1 MIAILALA
9 FAQSQPPADFL
20 KTHCL
25 TCHSEKERK
34 GELSLEPLLVPDPTG
49 KHAQLWRKVADA
61 IDTGEMPPKEAK
73 QPGKVALV
81 AFRKAVADRL
91 DAMARAR
98 AGDPGQVVLRRL
110 NNAEY
115 THTIRDLTG
124 VALDPVKE
132 FPADNAAGEGFTN
145 TGDAMAMSPALLG
158 KYLEA
163 AKDVARH
170 AVMVPDGIAF
180 SPYTTQRDWTEEKLK
195 AIRDFYARHSTTGGA
210 TAVNLQ
216 GIKFDTN
223 AGGRLPLEA
232 YLTATIAEREALRKG
247 EKSIAQVAAARG
259 LSAKYLGLLW
269 DALTDKRPSLLLDQ
283 IRPRWNKATVSDV
296 PNLVRFIV
304 SWQQALWRFTTV
316 GHIGKRNGPT
326 AWQVPVVP
334 LATKQDFRLKLEPTA
349 GADIVLYLSASDA
362 GDGSEHDLVAWEN
375 ARLVAPG
382 RPDLA
387 LRDVRQAT
395 ADLAAGR
402 TRVAETAVACLAAAA
417 TIPETADAKT
427 IEELARKHGADPE
440 MLAAWLQ
447 VLGLGTGPAQVTG
460 HITGKTNGAQ
470 NYDFIKG
477 WSGANAL
484 GVLAN
489 SSGQQV
495 RIPGNM
501 KGHGVAVHPAPD
513 RRVAIGWQCPQG
525 DTFKVT
531 GNVRHAHPECG
542 NGVTWS
548 LEIRRGG
555 TRQLIGS
562 GVAQGARDIAVGPF
576 DKLDLRKG
584 DLLSLVIGPRDN
596 NHSCD
601 LTAVDLSIKGA
612 QSAKIW
618 DLAKDI
624 STDILAGNPHADS
637 FGNPG
642 IWHFYSEADR
652 GGGAEPVI
660 PEGSLLARWRS
671 ATGDEKNKIA
681 SEVRRLLESEK
692 AEGSDAKLRR
702 DLLAPAGP
710 LVRAAAKTAAKAPAV
725 STAGL
730 DPALFGKHPAGSG
743 TMPPTSLGMKA
754 PGMIEVR
761 IPADLAAGCEFAA
774 TGVLLD
780 PQGSAQMR
788 ASTIKPENGAQMAPG
803 SARPAAGASTWSDG
817 EKGLAYSD
825 PILVAEKSAARER
838 ITAGFDAFRALFPAA
853 LCYTKIVPV
862 DEVVTLTLYYR
873 EDDHLKRL
881 MLSDQEAHELDRLWD
896 EMHFISHD
904 ALKLVDAF
912 EQLWQF
918 ATQDAD
924 PSAFTPMR
932 EPIRRKA
939 EAFRKE
945 LIAAEPRHVEGV
957 IAFAGKAWR
966 RPLATDEKEK
976 LRALYRDL
984 RGNELPHDAATRL
997 LLARVLAAPS
1007 FLYRMETPRPGATST
1022 PVSSLEQATRLSY
1035 FLWSSAPDNELIEL
1049 ANAGKLT
1056 DPAVIA
1062 SQAKRMLAD
1071 PRAKRLASE
1080 FGLQWLHL
1088 YGFEKSDEKSPR
1100 HFPTFGSLKGSMREE
1115 TVLFLADIFQN
1126 NRSILEL
1133 VDADF
1138 TWLNGDMAK
1147 HYGMA
1152 GVDGPAW
1159 RRVEGTRKNGRGGIL
1174 TLAATLSQQS
1184 GASRTSPILRGN
1196 WVSEV
1201 LLGEKLPRP
1210 PKDVP
1215 QLPEDEADTANLT
1228 VRQLVEKHSSDA
1240 RCAVCHQR
1248 VDPIGFSLEAY
1259 DAIGRY
1265 RTRDLANRPIDT
1277 KAKLKDGTELD
1288 GIDGLRRMLTTTRRD
1303 AFVRQFCRK
1312 VLGYALGRST
1322 QIADEPLLDRMVKR
1336 LESNNYRF
1344 GELVTEIVTSQP
1356 FREIRGKD
1364 AVAEQ

>member
-1 MIAILALA
+1 MIALLA
-9 FAQSQPPADFL
+9 FALAQSQPSADFL
-20 KTHCL
+20 KTYCL

-34 GELSLEPLLVPDPTG
+34 GELSLEPLLELDAMG
-49 KHAQLWRKVADA
+49 KNAKLWRKVAEA
-61 IDTGEMPPKEAK
+61 IDTAEMPPKEAR
-73 QPGKVALV
+73 QPAKESIAS
-81 AFRKAVADRL
+81 FRKSVAERL
-91 DAMARAR
+91 DALARAR

-124 VALDPVKE
+124 AALDPVRE

-145 TGDAMAMSPALLG
+145 TGDAMAMSPALLA

-163 AKDVARH
+163 AKDVSRH
-170 AVMVPDGIAF
+170 AVFLPDGIAF
-180 SPYTTQRDWTEEKLK
+180 STHTTQRDWTEEKLK
-195 AIRDFYARHSTTGGA
+195 AIRDFYARYSTTGGA

-216 GIKFDTN
+216 GIRFDTN

-247 EKSIAQVAAARG
+247 DKSVSQVAAAHG
-259 LSAKYLGLLW
+259 LNAKYLGLLW
-269 DALTDKRPSLLLDQ
+269 QALTDTQPSILLEQ
-283 IRPRWNKATVSDV
+283 VRGRWSKAAVSDV
-296 PNLVRFIV
+296 PALARFIV

-334 LATKQDFRLKLEPTA
+334 LASRQDFRLKLQPTN
-349 GADIVLYLSASDA
+349 GGDVVLYLAASDA
-362 GDGSEHDLVAWEN
+362 GDGADHDIVAWEN
-375 ARLVAPG
+375 PRLVAPG

-387 LRDVRQAT
+387 LRDVRKAT

-402 TRVAETAVACLAAAA
+402 ARVAETALACLAAASA
-417 TIPETADAKT
+417 IPEAADAK
-427 IEELARKHGADPE
+427 IVEELARKHGADPV

-447 VLGLGTGPAQVTG
+447 VLGLGNGPAQVTG
-460 HITGKTNGAQ
+460 HITAKTNGAQ

-489 SSGQQV
+489 SSGQHV
-495 RIPGNM
+495 RVPGNM

-525 DTFKVT
+525 DSFKAT

-555 TRQLIGS
+555 TRQLLGS
-562 GVAQGARDIAVGPF
+562 GVAQGARDIPVGPF
-576 DKLDLRKG
+576 DNLDLRKG
-584 DLLSLVIGPRDN
+584 DLLSLVIGPRDG

-601 LTAVDLSIKGA
+601 LTAVDLSITGA
-612 QSAKIW
+612 RSGKTW
-618 DLAKDI
+618 DLAKDV
-624 STDILAGNPHADS
+624 SPDILAGNPHADG

-642 IWHFYSEADR
+642 VWHFYSEPDK

-660 PEGSLLARWRS
+660 PEGSLLARWRT
-671 ATGDEKNKIA
+671 AAGEEKGKIA
-681 SEVRRLLESEK
+681 EAIKRLLESGT
-692 AEGSDAKLRR
+692 AQGPDATLRR
-702 DLLAPAGP
+702 DLLAPTGP
-710 LVRAAAKTAAKAPAV
+710 LVRAGAKSATKAPAV

-730 DPALFGKHPAGSG
+730 DPSLFGKHPAGQGSI
-743 TMPPTSLGMKA
+743 PANNLGMKA
-754 PGMIEVR
+754 PGVIEVR
-761 IPADLAAGCEFAA
+761 IPADLAAGCEFMA

-780 PQGSAQMR
+780 SQGSAQMR
-788 ASTIKPENGAQMAPG
+788 VSTTKPEDGRQMAPG

-817 EKGLAYSD
+817 EKGLAFTD
-825 PILVAEKSAARER
+825 PILVAEKSKARDR

-881 MLSDQEAHELDRLWD
+881 MLSDREAQELDRLWD

-932 EPIRRKA
+932 EPIRRRA

-945 LIAAEPRHVEGV
+945 LLAAEPRHVEGV
-957 IAFAGKAWR
+957 IGFASKAWR
-966 RPLATDEKEK
+966 RPLSADEKDK
-976 LRALYRDL
+976 LRALYREL
-984 RGNELPHDAATRL
+984 REKELPHDAATRL
-997 LLARVLAAPS
+997 LLARVLASPA
-1007 FLYRMETPRPGATST
+1007 FLYRMETPKPGAAST
-1022 PVSSLEQATRLSY
+1022 PITGLEQATRLSY
-1035 FLWSSAPDNELIEL
+1035 FLWSSAPDDELL
-1049 ANAGKLT
+1049 ALATAGKLS
-1056 DPAVIA
+1056 DPAIIA
-1062 SQAKRMLAD
+1062 AQARRMLAD

-1115 TVLFLADIFQN
+1115 AVLFLADIFQN
-1126 NRSILEL
+1126 NRSVLEL

-1138 TWLNGDMAK
+1138 TWLNGDLAK
-1147 HYGMA
+1147 HYGLS
-1152 GVDGPAW
+1152 GVTGSSW
-1159 RRVEGTRKNGRGGIL
+1159 RRIEGTRKNGRGGIL

-1210 PKDVP
+1210 PKNVP
-1215 QLPEDEADTANLT
+1215 QLPEDETDTANLT

-1259 DAIGRY
+1259 DAIGRF
-1265 RTRDLANRPIDT
+1265 RTRDLADRPIDT

-1288 GIDGLRRMLTTTRRD
+1288 GVEGLRHMLTTSRRD

-1336 LESNNYRF
+1336 LETNNYRF

-1356 FREIRGKD
+1356 FREIRGRD
-1364 AVAEQ
+1364 AVADQ